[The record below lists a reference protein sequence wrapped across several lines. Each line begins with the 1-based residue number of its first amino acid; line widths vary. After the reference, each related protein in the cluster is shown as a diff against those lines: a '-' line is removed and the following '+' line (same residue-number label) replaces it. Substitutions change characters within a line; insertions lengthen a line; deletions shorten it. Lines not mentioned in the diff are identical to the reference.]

1 MRLLYRRAALLNA
14 ISVFAILLSMHLYI
28 PPYDTLLWTVGGIIG
43 FTIYFVYMRRVY
55 HPRHFDEESR
65 CWDLEFGNAMGI
77 FTALILKPV
86 VLGIFAI
93 VVVAIHPEH
102 STKVGWVVV
111 ACSMQVAYYGS
122 GLLAHGK

>member
-1 MRLLYRRAALLNA
+1 MHFH
-14 ISVFAILLSMHLYI
+14 ISR
-28 PPYDTLLWTVGGIIG
+28 YDAFLWTIGGIIG
-43 FTIYFVYMRRVY
+43 FTVYFVYMQFVY

-65 CWDLEFGNAMGI
+65 YWNLEFGSAMGI

-86 VLGIFAI
+86 VLGVFAI
-93 VVVAIHPEH
+93 VVVATYPEH

-111 ACSMQVAYYGS
+111 VCSMQVAYYGS